1 MLAANTGCVL
11 AEPLMKPHGKTPM
24 LIGGFAVFCVV
35 VAKRFHAISCRKTRR
50 FFGLRGHLA
59 SGHAETAGRRRLAY
73 LESRFE
79 PVSIAHA
86 GASTQKM

>member
-1 MLAANTGCVL
+1 
-11 AEPLMKPHGKTPM
+11 M
-24 LIGGFAVFCVV
+24 LIGGICCLL
-35 VAKRFHAISCRKTRR
+35 RRRCEEISCRKTRR